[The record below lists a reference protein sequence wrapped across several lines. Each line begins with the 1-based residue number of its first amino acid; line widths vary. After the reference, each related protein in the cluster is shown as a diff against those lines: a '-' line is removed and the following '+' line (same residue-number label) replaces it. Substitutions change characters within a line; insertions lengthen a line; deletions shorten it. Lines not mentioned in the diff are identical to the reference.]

1 MIDLVWLVP
10 ALPLV
15 GAVAALFVGGR
26 LGRAAGWLAS
36 ALVAGAFAVSVGM
49 LVDLLAI
56 PTAGQRTTVVH
67 LFDWIR
73 VGIFEANVDLLV
85 DPLSV
90 TMALVVTGVGALI
103 HVYAIGYM
111 DEDPRFGRFFAYL
124 NLFVFFMLLLVLAEN
139 YLLLY
144 VGWEGVGL
152 CSYLLIGFW
161 FERPAAASAAKKAF
175 VTTRI
180 GDTALL
186 VGIALIF
193 TRFGTLHLGE
203 VLDTRLWRDIA
214 ESPPAVPFTAISL
227 LLLAGAIGKSA
238 QVPLHVWLP
247 DAMEGPT
254 PVSALIHAATMV
266 TAGVYLVVRSHVL
279 FEASEVAIVV
289 VMIVGL
295 LTALY
300 AGVSAI
306 GQDDIKRVLAYS
318 TISQV
323 GLMFFATGMKAYA
336 AAIFLLVTH
345 AFYKAL
351 MFLAAGSV
359 MHGLADEADL
369 KRMGGLRRA
378 MPVTAVA
385 FSIGALALA
394 GVPPLAGFFSKD
406 QIVAEASRSQGVGVW
421 ALALFASF
429 LSALYISRLIFLAFA
444 GERRSGVE
452 PHESPRIMTAPLGLL
467 AIGAALSGAALGLTV
482 DGPLARFLK
491 PVVGQIVER
500 SGRLSDAALAT
511 VSVVV
516 ALSAVAVAWIVWGS
530 GKVDW
535 QALRAGPWNALQRF
549 MNRGMYVDDAY
560 GAIVERPGKAAGR
573 GLRAFDERVIDGAV
587 NGMGA
592 IVRVL
597 AAAGRRVQTGVVR
610 SYAAAFLL
618 GAVAILI
625 YVGARL

>member
-10 ALPLV
+10 ALPLT
-15 GAVAALFVGGR
+15 GAIVALFGGR
-26 LGRAAGWLAS
+26 RAGRNIGWLAS
-36 ALVAGAFAVSVGM
+36 ALVAAAFAAALG
-49 LVDLLAI
+49 LLLDLLAL
-56 PTAGQRTTVVH
+56 PSTERARVVH

-73 VGIFEANVDLLV
+73 VGDLEANVDLLV

-111 DEDPRFGRFFAYL
+111 EGDPRYGRFFSHL
-124 NLFVFFMLLLVLAEN
+124 NLFVFFMLLLILADN

-180 GDTALL
+180 GDTAFL
-186 VGIALIF
+186 VGIALMF
-193 TRFGTLHLGE
+193 VHFGSVGFDVFGRLEHGPLLGRPDGGA
-203 VLDTRLWRDIA
+203 L
-214 ESPPAVPFTAISL
+214 TAISL

-266 TAGVYLVVRSHVL
+266 TAGVYLVVRSHAL

-300 AGVSAI
+300 AGISAI

-323 GLMFFATGMKAYA
+323 GFMFLAAGMKAYA
-336 AAIFLLVTH
+336 AAILLLVTH

-351 MFLAAGSV
+351 MFLSAGSV

-378 MPVTAVA
+378 MPLTAAA
-385 FSIGALALA
+385 FAVGALALS
-394 GVPPLAGFFSKD
+394 GIPPLAGFFSKD
-406 QIVAEASRSQGVGVW
+406 QIVAEASRSQGSGVW
-421 ALALFASF
+421 TLALLASF
-429 LSALYISRLIFLAFA
+429 VSALYISRLVFLAFA
-444 GERRSGVE
+444 GGRRSEAE
-452 PHESPRIMTAPLGLL
+452 PHESPRIMTVPLGLL

-482 DGPLARFLK
+482 DGALSRFLE
-491 PVVGQIVER
+491 PVVGAIEDHA
-500 SGRLSDAALAT
+500 GPLSEVALAT

-516 ALSAVAVAWIVWGS
+516 AISAVATAWIVWGS
-530 GKVDW
+530 GRVDW

-560 GAIVERPGKAAGR
+560 AAVVEKPAKTTAR
-573 GLRAFDERVIDGAV
+573 GVRAFDERVIDGAV

-592 IVRVL
+592 VVRGL

-618 GAVAILI
+618 GALAVLV
-625 YVGARL
+625 YVGSRL

>member
-10 ALPLV
+10 ALPLA
-15 GAVAALFVGGR
+15 GAVVTLFAGKR
-26 LGRAAGWLAS
+26 LGKTAGWLAS
-36 ALVAGAFAVSVGM
+36 ALVACAFVVATGVLLD
-49 LVDLLAI
+49 LVALPAED
-56 PTAGQRTTVVH
+56 RTRVVH

-73 VGIFEANVDLLV
+73 VRIFAANVDLLV

-90 TMALVVTGVGALI
+90 TMILVVTGVGTLI

-111 DEDPRFGRFFAYL
+111 EGDPRFGRFFAYL
-124 NLFVFFMLLLVLAEN
+124 NLFVSFMLLLVLADN

-180 GDTALL
+180 GDTAML

-193 TRFGTLHLGE
+193 VRFGTLDFGS
-203 VLDTRLWRDIA
+203 VLHGAGPVLAPVIPEGTA
-214 ESPPAVPFTAISL
+214 TAISL

-279 FEASEVAIVV
+279 FEASEVALVV
-289 VMIVGL
+289 VLIVGL
-295 LTALY
+295 VTALY
-300 AGVSAI
+300 AGISAI

-323 GLMFFATGMKAYA
+323 GFMFFAAGMKAYA

-351 MFLAAGSV
+351 MFLSAGAV

-378 MPVTAVA
+378 MPVTATA

-394 GVPPLAGFFSKD
+394 GVPPFAGFFSKD

-421 ALALFASF
+421 ALALVAAF
-429 LSALYISRLIFLAFA
+429 LSALYIARLVFLAFA
-444 GERRSGVE
+444 GERRSATE
-452 PHESPRIMTAPLGLL
+452 PHESPPVMIVPLGLL
-467 AIGAALSGAALGLTV
+467 AVGAALSGAALGLTV
-482 DGPLARFLK
+482 DGGLARFLE
-491 PVVGQIVER
+491 PVVGAVL
-500 SGRLSDAALAT
+500 GAPGGLSEAALAI
-511 VSVVV
+511 VSVVL
-516 ALSAVAVAWIVWGS
+516 ALSAVAFAWIVWGS

-535 QALRAGPWNALQRF
+535 LALRAGPWNSLQRF

-560 GAIVERPGKAAGR
+560 AAVVEKPGKAAGR
-573 GLRAFDERVIDGAV
+573 GLRTFDERVLDGAV
-587 NGMGA
+587 NGLGA
-592 IVRVL
+592 LVRSL
-597 AAAGRRVQTGVVR
+597 AAAGRRIQTGVVR

-618 GAVAILI
+618 GAVAILV
-625 YVGARL
+625 YVGVRL

>member
-1 MIDLVWLVP
+1 
-10 ALPLV
+10 
-15 GAVAALFVGGR
+15 
-26 LGRAAGWLAS
+26 
-36 ALVAGAFAVSVGM
+36 
-49 LVDLLAI
+49 
-56 PTAGQRTTVVH
+56 
-67 LFDWIR
+67 
-73 VGIFEANVDLLV
+73 
-85 DPLSV
+85 
-90 TMALVVTGVGALI
+90 
-103 HVYAIGYM
+103 
-111 DEDPRFGRFFAYL
+111 
-124 NLFVFFMLLLVLAEN
+124 
-139 YLLLY
+139 
-144 VGWEGVGL
+144 
-152 CSYLLIGFW
+152 
-161 FERPAAASAAKKAF
+161 
-175 VTTRI
+175 
-180 GDTALL
+180 
-186 VGIALIF
+186 
-193 TRFGTLHLGE
+193 
-203 VLDTRLWRDIA
+203 
-214 ESPPAVPFTAISL
+214 
-227 LLLAGAIGKSA
+227 
-238 QVPLHVWLP
+238 
-247 DAMEGPT
+247 
-254 PVSALIHAATMV
+254 
-266 TAGVYLVVRSHVL
+266 
-279 FEASEVAIVV
+279 
-289 VMIVGL
+289 
-295 LTALY
+295 
-300 AGVSAI
+300 
-306 GQDDIKRVLAYS
+306 
-318 TISQV
+318 
-323 GLMFFATGMKAYA
+323 
-336 AAIFLLVTH
+336 VTH

-452 PHESPRIMTAPLGLL
+452 PHGSPRIMTAPLGLL